1 MNHKRTDNGKS
12 DLLFNFIFACILD
25 FFVQFFDQIRP
36 NPVFDVML
44 HYVSSHRAEGA
55 SPVLPPQ
62 LHPKNAVTVTNLQ
75 LHVPSK
81 LGIACYLI
89 FKRAG
94 SGGACRPSKMNHKR
108 TDNGP

>member
-44 HYVSSHRAEGA
+44 HYVSSPRAEGA
-55 SPVLPPQ
+55 SPVLPPSYY
-62 LHPKNAVTVTNLQ
+62 LAKVVT
-75 LHVPSK
+75 
-81 LGIACYLI
+81 
-89 FKRAG
+89 
-94 SGGACRPSKMNHKR
+94 
-108 TDNGP
+108 